1 MGPIKFKDMTPEQRS
16 EIVEALV
23 ADPVSVEFYQPDG
36 VWLIKRNSS
45 THFIHP
51 SSCYRI
57 KPRQLVIPWDVLRSD
72 IVAVAMDADGWV
84 HAYTSVPTPDHS
96 AWSSMSA
103 EACSLRCLNINT
115 IGVNW
120 RESLVMRPGYESAA
134 KGE

>member
-36 VWLIKRNSS
+36 VWLEKRDSS
-45 THFIHP
+45 THFIHL
-51 SSCYRI
+51 SRCYRI

-72 IVAVAMDADGWV
+72 IVAVAMAADGWV
-84 HAYTSVPTPDHS
+84 YAYAAVPTPDHS

-103 EACSLRCLNINT
+103 EVYSIQCLNINT
-115 IGVNW
+115 TGVNW